1 MKPSLTG
8 VLCALG
14 SFAIF
19 SFHDVVVKL
28 LAADYSAVQIAFFAS
43 LFTFPLVMIFL
54 LGDDT
59 DRSLRPRHPY
69 WVLLRSL
76 CATGNVLFSF
86 YAFSVLPMAQTYA
99 FFFATPLVVTMLAVP
114 LLGERV
120 GWHRGLAVAAGM
132 VGILIV
138 LRPGAAE
145 LQLGHIAALSGACC
159 SATSAVIIRKI
170 GRDERPIVMLM
181 SPMLGNVL
189 LMGCALPLA
198 YRPMPMTHLAM
209 SMAIAG
215 LATIAGLLMISAYR
229 RAEAALVAPMQYSQ
243 MIWGTIFGY
252 LIFGHGI
259 DGYTFLGS
267 GVIMLSGIY
276 IILRESRRTRLR
288 KGGTDLLLRRREGTV
303 DLGRLAA
310 PEMTAP
316 AISAMPVAEPAVP
329 LAAANKENVS

>member
-1 MKPSLTG
+1 LKSSLAG

-19 SFHDVVVKL
+19 SLHDVVVKL
-28 LAADYSAVQIAFFAS
+28 LAAHYSAVQIAFFTS
-43 LFTFPLVMIFL
+43 LFTFPLLTIFL
-54 LGDDT
+54 LGDNT
-59 DRSLRPRHPY
+59 DRRLRPRHPY

-99 FFFATPLVVTMLAVP
+99 FFFATPLVVTILAVP

-170 GRDERPIVMLM
+170 GRDERPVVMLI
-181 SPMLGNVL
+181 SPMLSNVL

-198 YRPMPMTHLAM
+198 YRPMPMSHLAM
-209 SMAIAG
+209 AMAIAG

-243 MIWGTIFGY
+243 MLWGTIFGY

-259 DGYTFLGS
+259 DRYTFFGS
-267 GVIMLSGIY
+267 GVIILSGIY
-276 IILRESRRTRLR
+276 IILRESRRSRRHGAGGDPLSGR
-288 KGGTDLLLRRREGTV
+288 KGAAN
-303 DLGRLAA
+303 LGRLVA
-310 PEMTAP
+310 PEMTPP
-316 AISAMPVAEPAVP
+316 AISTIPAR
-329 LAAANKENVS
+329 NG